1 MQTISTDNRSINFI
15 RPFTNT
21 NYLCV
26 GNEFQGGDKARA
38 LKFNTDTKTTTYIRV
53 VGSGNPIG
61 ISVFSAGY

>member
-1 MQTISTDNRSINFI
+1 MQTSSTDNRSINFI

-26 GNEFQGGDKARA
+26 GSEFQGDDNVRA
-38 LKFNTDTKTTTYIRV
+38 LKFNTNTKTTTYIRV
-53 VGSGNPIG
+53 VGSANPIG